1 MVIATVHDGGGGVGV
16 GDLDADGGDG
26 GDDAEDA
33 RNYWTFSCQKI
44 LDFSCQNILDFL
56 MPGIL
61 DLLDARVPAKR
72 SGLDKG
78 HQDSSPSSPLLLI
91 HPLTASA

>member
-33 RNYWTFSCQKI
+33 RNYWTFSCQK
-44 LDFSCQNILDFL
+44 LLDFL
-56 MPGIL
+56 MPENTG
-61 DLLDARVPAKR
+61 LLMPEYTGLSHARNT
-72 SGLDKG
+72 GLVRCQGPRQKVW
-78 HQDSSPSSPLLLI
+78 
-91 HPLTASA
+91 T

>member
-16 GDLDADGGDG
+16 KDLGADGGDG

-44 LDFSCQNILDFL
+44 LDFL

-61 DLLDARVPAKR
+61 DLLDARIPAKR

-78 HQDSSPSSPLLLI
+78 YQNSSPSSPLLII

>member
-1 MVIATVHDGGGGVGV
+1 MIATVHDGGGGVGV

-33 RNYWTFSCQKI
+33 RTTGLSHARNYWTFSCQKI

-56 MPGIL
+56 MP
-61 DLLDARVPAKR
+61 
-72 SGLDKG
+72 
-78 HQDSSPSSPLLLI
+78 
-91 HPLTASA
+91 

>member
-33 RNYWTFSCQKI
+33 RNYWTFSCQK
-44 LDFSCQNILDFL
+44 LLDFL
-56 MPGIL
+56 MPETT
-61 DLLDARVPAKR
+61 
-72 SGLDKG
+72 GL
-78 HQDSSPSSPLLLI
+78 S
-91 HPLTASA
+91 

>member
-33 RNYWTFSCQKI
+33 RTTGLSHARNYWTF
-44 LDFSCQNILDFL
+44 
-56 MPGIL
+56 
-61 DLLDARVPAKR
+61 
-72 SGLDKG
+72 
-78 HQDSSPSSPLLLI
+78 
-91 HPLTASA
+91 